1 LFGRH
6 HRRETPGISNF
17 IESYLLFGYYTMVL
31 KNVKVEISGFCGKNA
46 DAVQKTFAIPESW
59 A

>member
-1 LFGRH
+1 M
-6 HRRETPGISNF
+6 
-17 IESYLLFGYYTMVL
+17 ESYLLFGYYTMVL
-31 KNVKVEISGFCGKNA
+31 KNVNVEISGFCGKNA